1 MNENKEYVTCADY
14 GGSINIS
21 EEVVAAIAAGAVN
34 EVENVVPYTR
44 SELIGKRSVSKGVK
58 IHIDENNMIT
68 ADLFIAVTMGT
79 IVSDAARAVQISVRD
94 AIESTTGLKV
104 LAVNVHVGAVIR
116 K

>member
-1 MNENKEYVTCADY
+1 MNENKEYVTCAEN
-14 GGSINIS
+14 GGSVNIS
-21 EEVVAAIAAGAVN
+21 EEVVAVIAAGAVN

-44 SELIGKRSVSKGVK
+44 SELVGKRSVSRGVK
-58 IHIDENNMIT
+58 IRIDEQNRIT
-68 ADLFIAVTMGT
+68 ADVFVAVSMGA
-79 IVSDAARAVQISVRD
+79 IVSDAARAVQTSVRD